1 MRQSLTCALV
11 ALFCGLPAFGVA
23 PEEDDSLA
31 ASPSSCAAGEGGAAC
46 GAEEEAA
53 LMSQEL
59 LQVGLARRH
68 DAKAAAEATS
78 EVYTGHFKSS
88 LPNEKDVSVHVE
100 FDSVRGR
107 GRVVALGYGTE
118 EISVERDGDAFKFSG
133 TSTSLLQT
141 GKAEGRRNG
150 EGVIEGKMSLK
161 GVGIG
166 TFALKPTDLP
176 SRADLG
182 RQGHA
187 ALAQSMDAS
196 VQGKAGREE
205 RLCQGQLLHLY
216 HQTTMEACPLILA
229 TGFRKG
235 AYGLLGSGI
244 YFCEAPEVTAT
255 KALHWGCMV
264 EVYVEVGHIKDLGDG
279 QVAHN
284 GQARDM
290 GIELGTKGYDS
301 MTTNLAG
308 IEWAV
313 YYKDQVVD
321 MIAYPCTKNG
331 TRTGDFVA
339 PAGEPGPG
347 RGTLTADKVD
357 PSCPS
362 HSVSTYT
369 HMTGDQSAEMNEG
382 AIDPA
387 DADDSA

>member
-1 MRQSLTCALV
+1 
-11 ALFCGLPAFGVA
+11 LFCGLPAFGVA
-23 PEEDDSLA
+23 PEEE
-31 ASPSSCAAGEGGAAC
+31 SPACAAGEGAAC

-68 DAKAAAEATS
+68 DHRMGQAAEAAPAASS

-100 FDSVRGR
+100 FDSVGGR
-107 GRVVALGYGTE
+107 GHVVASGYGTE

-150 EGVIEGKMSLK
+150 EGVIEGKMSLR

-166 TFALKPTDLP
+166 TFALKPQPADLP

-182 RQGHA
+182 RQRHT

-196 VQGKAGREE
+196 VQGKEGREQ
-205 RLCQGQLLHLY
+205 RLCDGQLLHLY

-229 TGFRKG
+229 TGFRRGKP
-235 AYGLLGSGI
+235 GLLGAGI
-244 YFCEAPEVTAT
+244 YFCEKKEITAW

-264 EVYVEVGHIKDLGDG
+264 EVLVQVGHVKDIGDG

-284 GQARDM
+284 GQSRDL

-301 MTTNLAG
+301 MTTNLDG

-321 MIAYPCTKNG
+321 MIAYPCEKDGTRNG
-331 TRTGDFVA
+331 TFVND
-339 PAGEPGPG
+339 
-347 RGTLTADKVD
+347 RDTLNADKV
-357 PSCPS
+357 PASCPS
-362 HSVSTYT
+362 HTVSTYT
-369 HMTGDQSAEMNEG
+369 HATGDQSADMN
-382 AIDPA
+382 A
-387 DADDSA
+387 DADTNE